1 MRISSQTSES
11 VPDRRLLPVCRAV
24 MAAGILLFWAWYNAD
39 VVFKTQSHTL
49 FLLDGVFFRDMLAQP
64 AGLLRYVSRFFTHC
78 GYFPLLGGAL
88 LALCWL
94 GVETLQARALCL
106 PDRLRPASC
115 LIPAILTAAQ
125 TYAGYYIYTSYD
137 GSLLFGLPLGLAVMY
152 AQMIL
157 LRRLTGR
164 RGGLWAGLLV
174 ITLAYAVAGS
184 FGWIGGLAAAAY
196 AWCGQSRRR
205 AILWTAAALLA
216 AVALPV
222 IAYRFVW
229 YAPMHVCRY
238 APLPDSHT
246 PEAVAALIVA
256 AVCIALLAASVRLKP
271 RPSVRRFALPGLL
284 LGMALCFVFS
294 FRDTNFRAE
303 LRMQRML
310 SEADFDGI
318 IRLADR
324 LPEPSRA
331 VAAYRAIA
339 LDYNGQL
346 GNALF
351 RIPYAYTAI
360 PAKAKVPAELVHER
374 EFSLFASCINN
385 CYMVTMTQ
393 VVNYG
398 LRPADLQFYALC
410 ALFNGEDNLAV
421 KNLSTLGKTIFYRKW
436 AARHAAYLNRRED
449 FLSHPVYGRIAEAM
463 SDENQLTNGN
473 ANVIEFYLR
482 LERGERLLYERH
494 LMDCLYV
501 KNLDAFWARAPRIP
515 ELFDEI
521 PVHIQEALALIGLAD
536 GEDISAYHISPA
548 IYQRVESFI
557 AQAGSFG
564 TNFEAARISLES
576 TYGDLYGYYYFFRS
590 LLEPQSE
597 HFESGESAVN

>member
-1 MRISSQTSES
+1 MRTSSPTSES
-11 VPDRRLLPVCRAV
+11 APIRHLLPVCRTV
-24 MAAGILLFWAWYNAD
+24 MATGILLFWAWYNAD
-39 VVFKTQSHTL
+39 VIFKTQSHTL
-49 FLLDGVFFRDMLAQP
+49 FLLDGDFFRDMLAQP

-78 GYFPLLGGAL
+78 GYFPLLGGTL
-88 LALCWL
+88 LALLWL
-94 GVETLQARALCL
+94 GVEMLQARALHL
-106 PDRLRPASC
+106 PDWLRPVSC
-115 LIPAILTAAQ
+115 LIPAVLTAAQ

-152 AQMIL
+152 TQIIL
-157 LRRLTGR
+157 LRKLTIQ
-164 RGGLWAGLLV
+164 RGGLWTGLLLT
-174 ITLAYAVAGS
+174 TLTYGLAGS
-184 FGWIGGLAAAAY
+184 FGWIGGLVAAIY
-196 AWCGQSRRR
+196 AWCKLPARR
-205 AILWTAAALLA
+205 AVLWTAAALLA
-216 AVALPV
+216 AVVLPLA
-222 IAYRFVW
+222 AYRFVW
-229 YAPMHVCRY
+229 YAPLHVCRY
-238 APLPDSHT
+238 APLPDSST
-246 PEAVAALIVA
+246 PEAVAALAVA
-256 AVCIALLAASVRLKP
+256 AVCTALLAAAVRLKP
-271 RPSVRRFALPGLL
+271 QKDLYRLALPALV
-284 LGMALCFVFS
+284 LGMALCFLFS

-303 LRMQRML
+303 LRMQRL
-310 SEADFDGI
+310 LAEGAFDEI
-318 IRLADR
+318 IRRADR
-324 LPEPSRA
+324 LPQPSRA
-331 VAAYRAIA
+331 VTAYRAIA

-360 PAKAKVPAELVHER
+360 PAKVPAEVVHER

-436 AARHAAYLNRRED
+436 AAEHAAYLSQPED
-449 FLSHPVYGRIAEAM
+449 FLSHPVYGRIASAM

-482 LERGERLLYERH
+482 LKQGERLLFERH
-494 LMDCLYV
+494 LMDCLYL

-515 ELFDEI
+515 DLFDEI
-521 PVHIQEALALIGLAD
+521 PVHIQEALALIGIVD

-557 AQAGSFG
+557 AQTGSFG
-564 TNFEAARISLES
+564 NNFEAARTALES
-576 TYGDLYGYYYFFRS
+576 TYGNMYGYYYFFRS
-590 LLEPQSE
+590 LLDTESEQPEP
-597 HFESGESAVN
+597 GESSVN